1 MNSIINILKKTL
13 KAVAVFAF
21 WLLVWELISLS
32 VDSQIIV
39 PSPLSVAK
47 RLIELASNGV
57 YWKTVLYSIA
67 RILLGFILAVLS
79 GTVIAVV
86 TCRVR
91 ILDMLFSPLLTVV
104 RSTPVA
110 SFIILALIWL
120 NKQLIP
126 VFISF
131 LMVFP
136 IIYGNVSA
144 GIKNIDRELLE
155 MAKVF
160 HIKKRH
166 IIFKLA
172 IPSVAPYFSAGSKT
186 ALGLAWKSGV
196 AAEVLCTPL
205 FSIGKMLYESKIYI
219 ETTDVFAWTV
229 TIIII
234 SMIIEKVIMWAIG
247 KTVPQ
252 SLTKEGKV

>member
-1 MNSIINILKKTL
+1 MNSIIKILNRTL
-13 KAVAVFAF
+13 KALAISAF

-32 VDSQIIV
+32 IDAQIIV
-39 PSPLSVAK
+39 PSPLSVGK
-47 RLIELASNGV
+47 RLIELASSSI
-57 YWKTVLYSIA
+57 YWKTVLHSIV

-79 GTVIAVV
+79 GSVIAVI
-86 TCRVR
+86 TSRVR
-91 ILDMLFSPLLTVV
+91 FFDALFSPLLSVV
-104 RSTPVA
+104 RATPVA

-120 NKQLIP
+120 DKQLIP
-126 VFISF
+126 GFIAF

-136 IIYGNVSA
+136 IIHGNVSA

-172 IPSVAPYFSAGSKT
+172 IPSVVPYFSAGSKT

-234 SMIIEKVIMWAIG
+234 SIIIEKVIMWAIE
-247 KTVPQ
+247 KAVPTD
-252 SLTKEGKV
+252 LTKEGKV